1 MIRVGI
7 LGFSRR
13 DGTFGEVGLRSWEEA
28 GCAAVEAALMRGN
41 ELVYVVHRPLV
52 IRITRKDIERTL
64 RDWCDAPHVV
74 SRCHVILTVGG
85 TGYSAA
91 DIVPEATSRLIK
103 QDAHAVAE
111 MLRRAVADAGYP
123 LDGVVLTSGCD
134 KTTPACLMGAATVN
148 IPAIVLSGGPM
159 LDDPRRHVSDQHSR
173 IPARAGRAGAA
184 DSSHKSAAA
193 CAAGPCRF
201 SSAAPFLKLPPSLEA
216 AC

>member
-64 RDWCDAPHVV
+64 RDWCDAPHVL

-91 DIVPEATSRLIK
+91 DIVPEATSSLIK

-123 LDGVVLTSGCD
+123 LDGVSRGVAGIRGGTFLINIPGSLQGLAV
-134 KTTPACLMGAATVN
+134 PEPLAAATKALL
-148 IPAIVLSGGPM
+148 PVLPGLVASLP
-159 LDDPRRHVSDQHSR
+159 
-173 IPARAGRAGAA
+173 
-184 DSSHKSAAA
+184 SSLS
-193 CAAGPCRF
+193 
-201 SSAAPFLKLPPSLEA
+201 
-216 AC
+216 